1 MRQLS
6 IIFCFF
12 ALLQQTQAQQWVT
25 KQYSYDSIYNLS
37 YGTAVNFNGSTETL
51 QLDLYLPVCTDSSAR
66 RPLLLLAHGG
76 AFLEG
81 NKNDQSIHALCREFA
96 KRGYVTASI
105 GYRLG
110 MIGDE
115 SAWNCNYPNYNCVFA
130 TDSAEWYRAYY
141 RAVQDGKGALRYL
154 INRHAQYRIDT
165 ANVFVGGESAGAFLA
180 LGLALLDTLPERP
193 AQTYAI
199 NDANKPSSN
208 TANCTYNAGEFFA
221 NSIPRPDLGD
231 LEGNIEPTQV
241 KYTIKGVANIY
252 GAMLSNLLRLIPQ
265 GKPKPAIYSF
275 HQPCDI
281 IVPIDSNQVMWGL
294 SWCFTN
300 GYNCYGIGNTPKI
313 YGSRVI
319 RNWNTSGNYGYNI
332 RTEFTAINFPYS
344 FVFGQG
350 SCLDQV
356 NTPCHAYD
364 NRALRELQVAQFFAP
379 LISTPPTCTTS
390 SVEVPE
396 NAAGLHIFPNPFS
409 GAISVYHETGLYGQI
424 EVSDLQGRRI
434 YSVQSINNQLV
445 EIDLTTQSAGVYVL
459 TYTTE
464 NGKRICRKL
473 VKQ

>member
-1 MRQLS
+1 MRHLS
-6 IIFCFF
+6 IVFCFF
-12 ALLQQTQAQQWVT
+12 ALLQQTQAQQWVD

-81 NKNDQSIHALCREFA
+81 NKNDQSIHYLCRQFA
-96 KRGYVTASI
+96 QRGYVTASI

-115 SAWNCNYPNYNCVFA
+115 SAWNCNYPNYSCVFA

-154 INRHAQYRIDT
+154 INRHEQFRIDT

-199 NDANKPSSN
+199 GSANKPAAN
-208 TANCTYNAGEFFA
+208 TNNCSYNTGEVFA
-221 NSIPRPDLGD
+221 NSIPRPDLGG

-252 GAMLSNLLRLIPQ
+252 GAMLSDLLRLRPQ

-281 IVPIDSNQVMWGL
+281 VVSIDSNRVMWGL

-300 GYNCYGIGNTPKI
+300 GYNCFGIGNTPKV
-313 YGSRVI
+313 YGSRVM
-319 RNWNTSGNYGYNI
+319 RNWNTSGGYGYNI
-332 RTEFTAINFPYS
+332 RSEFTAVNFPYS
-344 FVFGQG
+344 FVLGQG

-364 NRALRELQVAQFFAP
+364 NRALREVQVAQFFAP
-379 LISTPPTCTTS
+379 LINSTPNCTTS
-390 SVEVPE
+390 STSASV
-396 NAAGLHIFPNPFS
+396 NTSGLQIFPNPFS
-409 GAISVYHETGLYGQI
+409 AQITVYYEDGLHGQI
-424 EVSDLQGRRI
+424 EISDLQGRRI
-434 YSVQSINNQLV
+434 HSIQYTENQYL
-445 EIDLTTQSAGVYVL
+445 EIDLASQPQGVYLL

>member
-1 MRQLS
+1 MRQFWVT
-6 IIFCFF
+6 ICFF
-12 ALLQQTQAQQWVT
+12 ALLQQAQAQQWVD
-25 KQYSYDSIYNLS
+25 KQYSYDSIYNIS
-37 YGTAVNFNGSTETL
+37 YGTAVNFNGGTETL
-51 QLDLYLPVCTDSSAR
+51 QLDLYMPVCTDSSAR

-81 NKNDQSIHALCREFA
+81 NKNDQSIHYLCRQFA

-115 SAWNCNYPNYNCVFA
+115 AAWNCNYPNYNCVFA

-180 LGLALLDTLPERP
+180 MGLALLDTLPERP
-193 AQTYAI
+193 VQTYAI
-199 NDANKPSSN
+199 SAANKPSAN
-208 TANCTYNAGEFFA
+208 TNNCSYNAGEVFA
-221 NSIPRPDLGD
+221 PTIPRPDLGD
-231 LEGNIEPTQV
+231 LEGNIEPTPI

-252 GAMLSNLLRLIPQ
+252 GAMLTDLLRLIPQ
-265 GKPKPAIYSF
+265 DKPKPAIYSF

-281 IVPIDSNQVMWGL
+281 VVPIDSNQVMWGL

-300 GYNCYGIGNTPKI
+300 GYNCYGISNTPKI

-319 RNWNTSGNYGYNI
+319 RNWNTANNYGYNI
-332 RTEFTAINFPYS
+332 RSEFTSVNFPYS
-344 FVFGQG
+344 FVLGQG

-356 NTPCHAYD
+356 NNPCHAYD
-364 NRALRELQVAQFFAP
+364 NRNLRELQIAQFFAP
-379 LISTPPTCTTS
+379 LVSTSKLCGVS
-390 SVEVPE
+390 STVSTEDATLRVS
-396 NAAGLHIFPNPFS
+396 PNPFS
-409 GAISVYHETGLYGQI
+409 NTITVYHKNGLKGKVEI
-424 EVSDLQGRRI
+424 SDLQGRRI
-434 YSVQSINNQLV
+434 HIIQITDNQFI
-445 EIDLTTQSAGVYVL
+445 EIDLKTQPQGIYL
-459 TYTTE
+459 LNYTAE
-464 NGKRICRKL
+464 DGKRFCRKL